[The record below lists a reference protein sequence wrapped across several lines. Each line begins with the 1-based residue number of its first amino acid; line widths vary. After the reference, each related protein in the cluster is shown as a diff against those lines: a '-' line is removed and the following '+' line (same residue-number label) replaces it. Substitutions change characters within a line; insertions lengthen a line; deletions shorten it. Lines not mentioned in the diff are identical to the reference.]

1 MFYLEELKLNN
12 FRCYKNYKNI
22 FSPAINII
30 IGDNAVGKTSII
42 ESVHALGVSKSH
54 KAISDLEMIKY
65 DADFCFVKG
74 NFIDLD
80 DNKKTEVVYSIT
92 QQGKQIVKN
101 GKKIKK
107 ISEYIG
113 FFYTVLFCPED
124 IEIIKGAPS
133 SRRKFLDVNIGQIDC
148 DYLMNLIKYKKIL
161 KQRNQLLKEMS
172 ENQKFDEQLL
182 EILTTQLIAE
192 AEKIVAART
201 KFVEDINNSFNKCVE
216 NISSG
221 KEEVKIVYKPCC
233 EVDKMWK
240 TFEEKKKLDL
250 ITKTTNAGPHRDD
263 FEIYFNDKKSDFAS
277 QGQQKTFVLALKLA
291 LIDVIKKI
299 NNKIIVILDDVFGEL
314 DTQRQKKLIKL
325 LDMDYQIFIT
335 TTNIDHLDEEI
346 LKKSKIIKICK
357 DGE

>member
-12 FRCYKNYKNI
+12 FRCYSNYKNI

-74 NFIDLD
+74 SFVDLNN
-80 DNKKTEVVYSIT
+80 NKKTEVVYSIT

-113 FFYTVLFCPED
+113 FFNTVLFCPED

-148 DYLMNLIKYKKIL
+148 DYLTNLINYKKIL

-172 ENQKFDEQLL
+172 ENQKYDEQLL
-182 EILTTQLIAE
+182 EILTSQLITE
-192 AEKIVAART
+192 AEKIVSARV
-201 KFVEDINNSFNKCVE
+201 KFVEDINNSFNRCVE
-216 NISSG
+216 SISSG

-233 EVDKMWK
+233 DVDKMWK

-250 ITKTTNAGPHRDD
+250 ITKTTNVGPHRDD

-314 DTQRQKKLIKL
+314 DIQRQKKLIKL
-325 LDMDYQIFIT
+325 LDMEYQIFIT
-335 TTNIDHLDEEI
+335 TTNIDHLNEEI